1 MVVRVVGGRAAAY
14 LRQLQRHPS
23 GSIERV
29 GDAREPIA
37 AVRLR
42 RHGDP
47 PSKGA
52 DEDIEEVA
60 AVYQHA
66 GPCMG
71 KRRRR

>member
-1 MVVRVVGGRAAAY
+1 MGALLH

-29 GDAREPIA
+29 SDAREPIA

-47 PSKGA
+47 ASKGA
-52 DEDIEEVA
+52 DEDVEEVA

-66 GPCMG
+66 RPCMG